1 MSERREDG
9 FSVVEVIIAMF
20 LLAVLALAVL
30 PLVIGATQVSV
41 SNRDL
46 VGATAF
52 ANAQLAPI
60 RAAFPND
67 PVSPTTCSSLRS
79 RAATDVTDPAG
90 TGLEADIVVGTC
102 PATSPGTGSVTVT
115 VRDSTGEVTS
125 IPTRIMV
132 SLA

>member
-1 MSERREDG
+1 MSERGEDG
-9 FSVVEVIIAMF
+9 FSVVEVVIAMF

-30 PLVIGATQVSV
+30 PLVIGATRVSV

-67 PVSPTTCSSLRS
+67 PTSPTTCSSLRS
-79 RAATDVTDPAG
+79 RATTEVADPAG
-90 TGLEADIVVGTC
+90 TGLEADIVVGSC
-102 PATSPGTGSVTVT
+102 PAAYPGTVLVTIT
-115 VRDSTGEVTS
+115 VRDSAGEVTS

>member
-9 FSVVEVIIAMF
+9 FSVVEVVIAMF

-30 PLVIGATQVSV
+30 PLVIGATRVSV

-102 PATSPGTGSVTVT
+102 PATYPGTVSVTVT
-115 VRDSTGEVTS
+115 VRDSAGEVTS